1 MNKDQYWH
9 KVIRARPE
17 LQAGPATTITL
28 TVLDVRT
35 LVKDAYKAGEE
46 ACDGR
51 RKVEVPYPFDKIFG
65 TH

>member
-9 KVIRARPE
+9 KVIRERPE

-28 TVLDVRT
+28 TVLDVRR
-35 LVKDAYKAGEE
+35 LVKDAYEAGA
-46 ACDGR
+46 ACAVR
-51 RKVEVPYPFDKIFG
+51 RKVAVPSPFDKIFG